1 MENSY
6 MATLVERHSRYVMLA
21 KVDNK
26 ESQTVVSAL
35 IKQAQKLPKELYKS
49 LTWDRGQEL
58 ADHQRFSLATN
69 IEVYFCDPRS
79 PWQRSSNENTNRLLR
94 QYYPKGTDLSIH
106 SQAELNQVA
115 RQLNERP
122 RKTLGFETPAE
133 RFSACV
139 ASTS

>member
-1 MENSY
+1 VEDRAVVSHWEGDLIAGSKNSY
-6 MATLVERHSRYVMLA
+6 MAILVERHSRHVMLA

-35 IKQAQKLPKELYKS
+35 IKQAHKLPKELYES

-79 PWQRSSNENTNRLLR
+79 PWPRGSNEKLTDCFDSII
-94 QYYPKGTDLSIH
+94 PKEQIC
-106 SQAELNQVA
+106 
-115 RQLNERP
+115 RP
-122 RKTLGFETPAE
+122 THKQSRTK
-133 RFSACV
+133 
-139 ASTS
+139 